1 MTPMPYMYILECADG
16 TYYTGSTWQLERRLA
31 EHNSGNGA
39 IYTRKH
45 LPVKLVYFEE
55 CGRITDAYHREKH
68 IQKWSHKKKN
78 ALIES
83 DWERLHQL
91 AKCQN
96 SSHFK

>member
-1 MTPMPYMYILECADG
+1 MTPMPYMYILECADS

-39 IYTRKH
+39 IYTRKR

-55 CGRITDAYHREKH
+55 CGRIADAYHREKH

-96 SSHFK
+96 SSQFK